1 MADKKLNEVSQL
13 TNFDYALVVK
23 GNDVAKVSKAQLASI
38 VEELLSSL
46 GLFPFM
52 YRGRIIDVDLAT
64 ENGCYEMYGGVSNA
78 PFSQSW
84 GPLIVAGNAIKCQFA
99 IHNVSDSFGLY
110 VRALGSVHGW
120 KQITLT

>member
-1 MADKKLNEVSQL
+1 MAKRVSRARV
-13 TNFDYALVVK
+13 TFSENPI
-23 GNDVAKVSKAQLASI
+23 QLAR
-38 VEELLSSL
+38 ELMSSL
-46 GLFPFM
+46 KLFPFM
-52 YRGRIIDVDLAT
+52 NRGRISDVDLAT
-64 ENGCYEMYGGVSNA
+64 ENGCYEMYGTVSNA

-99 IHNVSDSFGLY
+99 IHNVSDSFDLY